1 MPRKV
6 LPYKY
11 SMPDNSLK
19 DREVIIEFHPVGSSV
34 RVSAFDV
41 ISMTEIVIQGP
52 VGTPERLLERN
63 ALNRLAFVLR
73 KKGILT

>member
-1 MPRKV
+1 MPRKI

-19 DREVIIEFHPVGSSV
+19 DREVIIEFHPVGGSV

-41 ISMTEIVIQGP
+41 TSMTEIIIQGP
-52 VGTPERLLERN
+52 VGTPEKLLERN

-73 KKGILT
+73 KKGLIA